1 MSCAGGSYLN
11 MTLPTIGLKWQLAV
25 LSMFNEQHVSQ
36 VMGIPNSGED
46 LVIVKRTGPSNRTYT
61 LKVLEQNLDNLP
73 VVIVEVTWPLATAW
87 SDDVIKRCLA
97 AEISTFGGYGHVDAQ
112 EQPQSTPHMQVPSVA
127 STSTAGD
134 DAYRA
139 RISETSETMLR
150 LALSLVRD
158 VGALRCRPGGSEG
171 NSSVPCPS
179 TELHTKDQPMR
190 PTPMRQPS
198 AEEIELEDSLVPT
211 PHSPVGMGPSPAPT
225 YSEPLV
231 PQSQA
236 EASLPA
242 EVTVVIV
249 EDAEEGEG
257 VGGSGS
263 QAPKPSSMK
272 RYKRTAKRIVKRPPA
287 CKSPFVAQCV
297 KQFPKIPHADRVV
310 ADYALAEMGD
320 PSEILCD
327 MYGMYIRREELSCLN
342 AGRWVNSMQAPPAR
356 AHFCEPSFS
365 VVLSNLKSNATTQV
379 ILERCAMY
387 LDSDTLGHDLSSCD
401 MMFIPVCENNHW
413 HVHVVNFAAGR
424 VEILSSLPLRRGN
437 NISAATQRLS
447 MALHKA
453 LHAYRIHMDV
463 DVSSFVHVQ
472 PHLLQ

>member
-1 MSCAGGSYLN
+1 
-11 MTLPTIGLKWQLAV
+11 MT
-25 LSMFNEQHVSQ
+25 
-36 VMGIPNSGED
+36 
-46 LVIVKRTGPSNRTYT
+46 R
-61 LKVLEQNLDNLP
+61 
-73 VVIVEVTWPLATAW
+73 PLAAAW
-87 SDDVIKRCLA
+87 SDDVIKRRLA

-112 EQPQSTPHMQVPSVA
+112 EQPQSIPHMQVPSVA
-127 STSTAGD
+127 STYTASD
-134 DAYRA
+134 DATEVIEA
-139 RISETSETMLR
+139 CISETLETMLR

-158 VGALRCRPGGSEG
+158 VGTLGCRPGGSEG

-179 TELHTKDQPMR
+179 VEHHTKDQPMR
-190 PTPMRQPS
+190 PTPVRQPS
-198 AEEIELEDSLVPT
+198 AEEIEPEDSLVPT

-242 EVTVVIV
+242 EVTVVTV

-257 VGGSGS
+257 AGGSGS

-287 CKSPFVAQCV
+287 CKSPFIPQCV

-327 MYGMYIRREELSCLN
+327 MYGMYITREELSCLN
-342 AGRWVNSMQAPPAR
+342 AGRWVNSMIVAIVSRMMNGQQAPPAR
-356 AHFCEPSFS
+356 AHFFEPSFS

-387 LDSDTLGHDLSSCD
+387 LDPDTLGHDLSSCD

-413 HVHVVNFAAGR
+413 HVHVVNFAVGR

-437 NISAATQRLS
+437 NISAATRRLS

-453 LHAYRIHMDV
+453 LHAYRIHMDA

-472 PHLLQ
+472 PHLLQQLNGSDCGVLVLKFMEFWNGATLTTSVAEDKTNMYRLQLVMQLVLNERNSVRDTIMAACHL

>member
-1 MSCAGGSYLN
+1 
-11 MTLPTIGLKWQLAV
+11 
-25 LSMFNEQHVSQ
+25 
-36 VMGIPNSGED
+36 
-46 LVIVKRTGPSNRTYT
+46 
-61 LKVLEQNLDNLP
+61 
-73 VVIVEVTWPLATAW
+73 
-87 SDDVIKRCLA
+87 
-97 AEISTFGGYGHVDAQ
+97 
-112 EQPQSTPHMQVPSVA
+112 
-127 STSTAGD
+127 
-134 DAYRA
+134 
-139 RISETSETMLR
+139 
-150 LALSLVRD
+150 
-158 VGALRCRPGGSEG
+158 
-171 NSSVPCPS
+171 
-179 TELHTKDQPMR
+179 
-190 PTPMRQPS
+190 
-198 AEEIELEDSLVPT
+198 
-211 PHSPVGMGPSPAPT
+211 MGPSPAPT

-236 EASLPA
+236 QASLPA
-242 EVTVVIV
+242 EVTV
-249 EDAEEGEG
+249 EDAEEGEDA
-257 VGGSGS
+257 GGSGT

-272 RYKRTAKRIVKRPPA
+272 RYKQTAKRIVKRPPA

-342 AGRWVNSMQAPPAR
+342 AGRWVNSMVDCCDCLSHDEWTTSTTTSR
-356 AHFCEPSFS
+356 TFFEPSFS

-387 LDSDTLGHDLSSCD
+387 LDPDTLGHDLSSCD

-437 NISAATQRLS
+437 NISAATRRLS

-472 PHLLQ
+472 PHLLQQLNGFDCGILALKFMEFWNGATLTTSVAVDKTNMYRLQLVLQLVLNERNSVRDTIMAACHL